1 MKPSHFSLLSGASL
15 AVIFSIPVQAANF
28 DYDQLQLI
36 QARPLPFT
44 NSLSLFGDP
53 ANNEGY
59 VAFFNFDPNAPD
71 GGHTEISLNSPGNR
85 APYYA
90 SGRHNSPEIGNT
102 ATRSAT
108 LNGINGFANFFNYL
122 NNNGISFSDLG
133 YSFGVKSGRDFR
145 ETWNLGDDQLGQ
157 DWLASPTSTI
167 EERIYAAN
175 PDAVEHFLSFGT
187 TKILQF
193 GYSPEYV
200 VFDYGATSSNLD
212 DLDILFSNPVSV
224 TKEPGLSPLLDGLAD
239 AFLADV
245 NSNGG
250 LVQFVT
256 EDEAAPDASASVN
269 PPYVI
274 ANVRYP
280 LSIRIVSV
288 PESSTLIGILS
299 LGVLG
304 LLSALKK
311 AS

>member
-1 MKPSHFSLLSGASL
+1 MIK
-15 AVIFSIPVQAANF
+15 
-28 DYDQLQLI
+28 
-36 QARPLPFT
+36 ARPLPFT

-59 VAFFNFDPNAPD
+59 VAFFNVDPNVPD
-71 GGHTEISLNSPGNR
+71 GGHFEIGLNDPPGNR

-90 SGRHNSPEIGNT
+90 SGRHVSPEIGNT

-108 LNGINGFANFFNYL
+108 LNGINGFSNFFNYL
-122 NNNGISFSDLG
+122 TNNSISFSDLG
-133 YSFGVKSGRDFR
+133 YSFGVKSNQDFR
-145 ETWNLGDDQLGQ
+145 KTWNLGDDKLGQ

-167 EERIYAAN
+167 EERIYTAN
-175 PDAVEHFLSFGT
+175 PNAVEHFLSFGT

-193 GYSPEYV
+193 GYTPEYV
-200 VFDYGATSSNLD
+200 AFDYGKTLSNDD
-212 DLDILFSNPVSV
+212 DLEVLFSNPVSV
-224 TKEPGLSPLLDGLAD
+224 AKELGLSPLLDGLAD

-245 NSNGG
+245 NQNGG

-256 EDEAAPDASASVN
+256 EDEGAPVLSASFNN
-269 PPYVI
+269 PYII

-288 PESSTLIGILS
+288 PEPSTLIGILS
-299 LGVLG
+299 LGALG

-311 AS
+311 ALSSWLS